1 MKDKTSIYAYYK
13 SIIDEL
19 KEEIDILVKYN
30 GFLIKKLTNNN
41 KKISTLQKINEEFL
55 NIARDIKQQ

>member
-30 GFLIKKLTNNN
+30 GFLIKKLTSNN

>member
-30 GFLIKKLTNNN
+30 GFLIKKLTTNN